1 MSDSISQAIEAICN
15 IVPPCPGDSRNDSMV
30 RRLELLLQVA
40 TTMADAIPENGGI
53 DVIDGAELTVK
64 AHAAAERIDARTRPP
79 RSRRPTS
86 RQRSFQLPPGYNLP
100 SFSETALEASGND

>member
-1 MSDSISQAIEAICN
+1 MSDSISQVIEAICE
-15 IVPPCPGDSRNDSMV
+15 IVPARRGDNRNAALV

-53 DVIDGAELTVK
+53 EVIDGAELTVK

-100 SFSETALEASGND
+100 RYSETALEASGND

>member
-1 MSDSISQAIEAICN
+1 MNDPISQTIEALCL

-100 SFSETALEASGND
+100 RCSEAAAERL

>member
-1 MSDSISQAIEAICN
+1 MTDPISQTIEAICD
-15 IVPPCPGDSRNDSMV
+15 IVPPRRGDNHNAAMV
-30 RRLELLLQVA
+30 RRLELLLQVV

-79 RSRRPTS
+79 RSR
-86 RQRSFQLPPGYNLP
+86 QRLFQLPAGYSLP
-100 SFSETALEASGND
+100 TFTETATLHQ

>member
-1 MSDSISQAIEAICN
+1 MTDSISQVIEAICD
-15 IVPPCPGDSRNDSMV
+15 IVPARRGDNHNAALV

-53 DVIDGAELTVK
+53 DVIDGAELTVM

-79 RSRRPTS
+79 RSR
-86 RQRSFQLPPGYNLP
+86 QRSFQLPPGHNLP
-100 SFSETALEASGND
+100 RCSEAALEARP